1 MEATAASLMTQSAIT
16 RLKASQTSA
25 VGASASSGGTSKVA
39 TVSREFESQFLHQM
53 IDSMFETIEG
63 GGTFGD
69 SNASQIWRGMLSEQ
83 YANSIVDAGGIGIS
97 DSVQRELI
105 AMQEGSSQ

>member
-1 MEATAASLMTQSAIT
+1 MDTNAASLLTQSGVT
-16 RLKASQTSA
+16 NLKAA
-25 VGASASSGGTSKVA
+25 RASALSAGSASADTKAGKVSK
-39 TVSREFESQFLHQM
+39 EFEAQFLHQM

-83 YANSIVDAGGIGIS
+83 YANSIVDAGGIGIA
-97 DSVQRELI
+97 DSVHRELI
-105 AMQEGSSQ
+105 AMQEGSFQ

>member
-1 MEATAASLMTQSAIT
+1 MEANTTSLLSQPTLTS
-16 RLKASQTSA
+16 LKAAQAATLNGHGVSKD
-25 VGASASSGGTSKVA
+25 SKVNK
-39 TVSREFESQFLHQM
+39 VSKEFESQFLHQM

-69 SNASQIWRGMLSEQ
+69 SNASQIWRGMLSQQ
-83 YANSIVDAGGIGIS
+83 YANSIVDAGGIGIA

-105 AMQEGSSQ
+105 AMQEGTSQ